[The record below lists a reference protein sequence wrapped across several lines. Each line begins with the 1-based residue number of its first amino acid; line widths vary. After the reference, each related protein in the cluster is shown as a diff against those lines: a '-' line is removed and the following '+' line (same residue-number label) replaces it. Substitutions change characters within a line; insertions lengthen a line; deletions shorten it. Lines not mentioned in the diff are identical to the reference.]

1 MRGYMKSLSCYLSIF
16 FSITFC
22 FSQSPD
28 VFRAEYM
35 LMPKNNLD
43 IKTSRVKLL
52 ANVPIALKE
61 DHIVLGGE
69 YNWYNYDVPA
79 SLFSNSIDINNLH
92 VIDVNLGYILK
103 WNEDWRIVGLVTPR
117 WASNFTNGVEKEDFS
132 INYTA
137 GVFKEKKDIA
147 KPFKLVMGLSYN
159 VSSPI
164 RVPLPFLYYEKRFN
178 PNWSYVLGVPKTGLK
193 YYTKKKHY
201 FQTELILDGYYVNI
215 QNDILLQGNDVST
228 DVSST
233 AALITFG
240 YQHKFTKDVSLY
252 LMAGHTVFQSGVLR
266 DINRNDIFTINDES
280 GLYFRTGFRIG
291 I

>member
-1 MRGYMKSLSCYLSIF
+1 MFSCF

-22 FSQSPD
+22 FGQSPD
-28 VFRAEYM
+28 VFRVEYM
-35 LMPKNNLD
+35 LMPKNSLD

-52 ANVPIALKE
+52 ANVPIVIGK

-69 YNWYNYDVPA
+69 YNWCNYDVPS
-79 SLFSNSIDINNLH
+79 SLLSNSIEINNLH
-92 VIDVNLGYILK
+92 VIDLNLGYILK
-103 WNEDWRIVGLVTPR
+103 LNENRRFIGLITLR

-132 INYTA
+132 VNYTVGA
-137 GVFKEKKDIA
+137 YKEKKEID
-147 KPFKLVMGLSYN
+147 KPFRLVMGLSYN
-159 VSSPI
+159 ASFPI
-164 RVPLPFLYYEKRFN
+164 KVPLPFIYYEKHFN

-193 YYTKKKHY
+193 YYTKKKHF
-201 FQTELILDGYYVNI
+201 FQTEVILDGYYVNI

-228 DVSST
+228 DVSSA
-233 AALITFG
+233 AALVTFG

-252 LMAGHTVFQSGVLR
+252 LMIGYTIFQSGVLR
-266 DINRNDIFTINDES
+266 DMDRNDIFTINDES